1 MAGQQITLEDLVKAL
16 HNEKAKKPDMYNG
29 DTSPRLF
36 IEDCELYFKDSNAYN
51 LVDNQN
57 NIIPG
62 AVGKQI
68 RFIFP
73 LLKDRPKEWVRLKNR
88 AYAATTPTVYPA
100 WDDFKKEF
108 IKAFQIV
115 DEAIEARVRLDTI
128 KQKQF
133 PSVNA
138 YNMAYNTLLDQGSI
152 NATDKEALQY
162 YLKGLNYNIAE
173 KLYTRERPPA
183 GLAAWQ
189 EAAATLDGGL
199 QSFARYLKGPSTS
212 SGYKA
217 HTAGRGSNRIDEPM
231 DIDAIEQQGS
241 NNRRCYTC
249 NSKFHLARNCPHKDR
264 ATPNPNR
271 NYQNFRGGRG
281 GGRGGN
287 QNNFQP
293 RNQQGQFQR
302 PNSGNNRSNI
312 RAAETDQNNN
322 DDFDK
327 NIREA
332 IVRMIEAGNFNDIE
346 IPLKEEDTNNNEP
359 QDF

>member
-29 DTSPRLF
+29 DTSARLF

-73 LLKDRPKEWVRLKNR
+73 LLKDRPKEWVRLKNQ

-138 YNMAYNTLLDQGSI
+138 YNVAYNTLLDQGSI
-152 NATDKEALQY
+152 DATDKEALQY

-241 NNRRCYTC
+241 DNRRCYTC
-249 NSKFHLARNCPHKDR
+249 DSKFHLARNCPHKDR

-281 GGRGGN
+281 RGRGGN
-287 QNNFQP
+287 
-293 RNQQGQFQR
+293 
-302 PNSGNNRSNI
+302 
-312 RAAETDQNNN
+312 
-322 DDFDK
+322 
-327 NIREA
+327 
-332 IVRMIEAGNFNDIE
+332 
-346 IPLKEEDTNNNEP
+346 
-359 QDF
+359 